1 MDIFA
6 DKVLLPKNLAQ
17 RKKQIAV
24 KNEKFINVLLKTLW
38 GILLLC
44 VLYVGGRVLVI
55 DRFHVGGKSMEPT
68 LQAGDPLWVEKWTM
82 GARIYRKFDFS
93 MSELS
98 CFRLPGSG
106 WLKPGDIAVFNST
119 ENGKDGNIGFRINH
133 VYAKRCIGTPGDTVR
148 IVNGFYHNS
157 SAPGRLLCP
166 PEGQVRLS
174 EMAESEIDANGLYWR
189 GLPGTPWTIKNFGPL
204 FIPSKGSTVFLDTV
218 AAAAYAKAVEY
229 ETGSWPLPGETYTF
243 KSDWYFFGG
252 DNVLDSRDS
261 RYIGLVPADY
271 VVGRVIALGHK
282 GGSARRLRKRNK
294 ELESALTYAGTNRG
308 ELENVLV
315 HYADNARKCAAA
327 EWLITNMPGHYGCV
341 PSAEQDSVKAIL
353 RDIRNGMRVA
363 HDRIEK
369 WKNFNPRTLP
379 RKYDSK
385 VITHDYLIRN
395 IDQAFDAYD
404 SRPWNRYITEE
415 DFRELILPYRVGDE
429 PIGADWRRMYRDR
442 FGFVLDSSSA
452 GSDVIKAVDAIQAQ
466 LKINYFQYNTL
477 YQTPSPGPEFLMD
490 TRIGSCKESCEF
502 TLYLLRALG
511 IPVAIDHNAMAAIHS
526 WNVVLD
532 TTGRY
537 EVFWIDRFTGTNV
550 SRGGNDGRRKGKVW
564 RRTYAYPCRK
574 DVSASYFEKNR
585 ILCRSGWRGRP
596 WMGLFTAA
604 HWHSVEP
611 VHKIGPYAVFR
622 DVEPGMAFIPMTEG
636 KESGYPVVRKKD
648 GQVLSLVP
656 DHKRTG
662 TVTIKRKTRLTDRVR
677 TMMAESEGIRFVA
690 STAPDFRVSELIGT
704 CGLPKIN
711 YNYIEF
717 KKEKTFRYLK
727 LIPMEDRA
735 LQLGEIRLFRDGE
748 RTDTIDVEKILPV
761 LADSESRKL
770 VDNDEL
776 TYYRSSRNGE
786 SVMLDLGRT
795 EKVRAIEWVPRNDD
809 NFIRH
814 GDEYKLMFQDGKR
827 GWSGLGSQIATD
839 SLLVFQQVPARALL
853 RLHDVTRGKEEGV
866 FVIKDGRQLFL

>member
-119 ENGKDGNIGFRINH
+119 ENGKDGNIGFRISH

-189 GLPGTPWTIKNFGPL
+189 GLPGTPWTIKNFG
-204 FIPSKGSTVFLDTV
+204 
-218 AAAAYAKAVEY
+218 
-229 ETGSWPLPGETYTF
+229 
-243 KSDWYFFGG
+243 
-252 DNVLDSRDS
+252 
-261 RYIGLVPADY
+261 
-271 VVGRVIALGHK
+271 
-282 GGSARRLRKRNK
+282 
-294 ELESALTYAGTNRG
+294 
-308 ELENVLV
+308 
-315 HYADNARKCAAA
+315 
-327 EWLITNMPGHYGCV
+327 
-341 PSAEQDSVKAIL
+341 
-353 RDIRNGMRVA
+353 
-363 HDRIEK
+363 
-369 WKNFNPRTLP
+369 PRTLP

-466 LKINYFQYNTL
+466 LKIDYFQYNTL